1 MFRIKQL
8 AERTGLSPSRI
19 RYYERIGLLRPVERL
34 PNGYR
39 VYPAEAEPVLRLIV
53 LAQEAGFSLEEMQ
66 RLLPPRLAGWDY
78 DLLTAAL
85 QRKLDAI
92 AAAEAQLAASKA
104 RLIAVMAGIK
114 ARPEGIG
121 CAANAERLLTLA
133 QLAPRAAD

>member
-8 AERTGLSPSRI
+8 SERTGLSPSRI

-104 RLIAVMAGIK
+104 RLIAVC
-114 ARPEGIG
+114 PERRVSI
-121 CAANAERLLTLA
+121 AAVVLDNGLNASFLHTGSHA
-133 QLAPRAAD
+133 FDSQ